1 MNEAELFRKDK
12 FCKLR
17 KKNKKDKQ
25 GSTIKTLNLYDQFG
39 QTAMPRALNFRQGK
53 VQSLSI
59 VYISYKY

>member
-25 GSTIKTLNLYDQFG
+25 GSTIKTLNPVRPIWSDG
-39 QTAMPRALNFRQGK
+39 NA
-53 VQSLSI
+53 QSL
-59 VYISYKY
+59 KF